1 MKKNTLQ
8 ERAGYSAKE
17 FDKLMRKHIKESA
30 ERLRMKLRLAWKKN
44 ASIKVR

>member
-1 MKKNTLQ
+1 MKKNISE
-8 ERAGYSAKE
+8 ERIGYTAKE

-44 ASIKVR
+44 ASIKIR